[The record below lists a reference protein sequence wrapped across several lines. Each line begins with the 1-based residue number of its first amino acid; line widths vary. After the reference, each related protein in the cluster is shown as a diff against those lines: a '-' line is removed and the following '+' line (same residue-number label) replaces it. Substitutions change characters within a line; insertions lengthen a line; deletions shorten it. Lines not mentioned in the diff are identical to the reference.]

1 MKYDVT
7 VIGGGPGGYVAAIR
21 LAKLGLK
28 TALIEKDTLG
38 GTCLNRGCIPTKA
51 LLHSAKDHAIISK
64 AAGSSDPDFA
74 AMAKSK
80 DMIVRRLT
88 GGVAFLEKAYG
99 VEVINGNG
107 VLKDA
112 KHVQIGDDVI
122 ETEKIILAMGS
133 EPAVPPIPG
142 ADKEKVLTSD
152 DVLAM
157 KELPESIVIAGGG
170 VIGLEFAAMFSG
182 LGVKVTIVEMLPE
195 LLPGIDREI
204 VKVIQTRLKRK
215 GCEIFTGAR
224 ITSIDEVENKAKV
237 VFENTEGVQQSLIAD
252 YCAMCTGR
260 KPVTK
265 GLGLEEAGI
274 ELDRRG
280 YVSVD
285 EMLQTSVQGIYAIGD
300 ITGRIQLAH
309 VATEQGIKAALNC
322 AGGASKMDYSAIPA
336 CIYCEPE
343 LAYVGE
349 NPDSLK
355 EKGIDFIT
363 GEFRAM
369 ANGRAMTL
377 QETDGM
383 VKIYAE
389 RGTGKVLGCQILAP
403 SASEMI
409 TEITTVLHFGGTL
422 DDMYE
427 IVHPH
432 PSLSEM
438 IIEAALD
445 AKGLSANAAPKQ

>member
-51 LLHSAKDHAIISK
+51 LLHSAKDQVALNK
-64 AAGSSDPDFA
+64 LLPEAAPDFA

-99 VEVINGNG
+99 VDVISGQG
-107 VLKDA
+107 VLTDA
-112 KHVQIGDDVI
+112 HHMQVGDEMI
-122 ETEKIILAMGS
+122 ETEKIILATGS
-133 EPAVPPIPG
+133 EPAIPPIPG
-142 ADKEKVLTSD
+142 SDSEKVLTSD
-152 DVLAM
+152 DVLALN
-157 KELPESIVIAGGG
+157 ELPESIVIAGGG
-170 VIGLEFAAMFSG
+170 VIGLEFATMFAS
-182 LGVKVTIVEMLPE
+182 LGVKVTIVEMIPE
-195 LLPGIDREI
+195 LLPGIDRDI
-204 VKVIQTRLKRK
+204 VKAIQTRLKRRK
-215 GCEIFTGAR
+215 CDIFTGAR
-224 ITSIDEVENKAKV
+224 ITELKETEKGIDVMFESSDGDTKSISAN
-237 VFENTEGVQQSLIAD
+237 L
-252 YCAMCTGR
+252 CAMCTGR
-260 KPVTK
+260 RPVTK
-265 GLGLEEAGI
+265 GIGLENAGVS
-274 ELDRRG
+274 LTNRG
-280 YVSVD
+280 FVETD
-285 EMLQTSVQGIYAIGD
+285 DQLQTSVPGIYAIGD
-300 ITGRIQLAH
+300 ITGKIQLAH
-309 VATEQGIKAALNC
+309 TATEQAVKAAVNC
-322 AGGASKMDYSAIPA
+322 AGGCAKMDYSAIPA

-349 NPDSLK
+349 NPDTLN
-355 EKGIDFIT
+355 EKGISYVT
-363 GEFRAM
+363 GEFRAA

-377 QETDGM
+377 GETDGM

-389 RGTGKVLGCQILAP
+389 EATGKILGCQILAP

-409 TEITTVLHFGGTL
+409 TEITTILHFGGTL

-445 AKGLSANAAPKQ
+445 ARGLSANMPPK